1 MFFKAWI
8 IQLYDVYFQPNL
20 FCEIDVHGTFLHIDG
35 LIGICACVLSFGQ
48 SSTFA
53 FSCRSRGL
61 RTTPCQWGKTT
72 VLEEQVPKL
81 CWTPSPNRYDSCQW
95 KPVALFWQRHCIW
108 WCLVNIRR
116 EIIFQE
122 RDTHG
127 HQVVWVSETNSGP
140 VHGEAPAFTIKAY
153 VVFPLAE
160 RGDKLT
166 TAPWNICL
174 PFLPKFMVNDGKC
187 KDSFPMEQLAYMRQ
201 MLMLLFLLRS

>member
-1 MFFKAWI
+1 M
-8 IQLYDVYFQPNL
+8 YMGL
-20 FCEIDVHGTFLHIDG
+20 FCILMGWLEYVHVFYLLDNLAPLRFLVGAVD
-35 LIGICACVLSFGQ
+35 S
-48 SSTFA
+48 
-53 FSCRSRGL
+53 
-61 RTTPCQWGKTT
+61 
-72 VLEEQVPKL
+72 EQLLANEVKRL
-81 CWTPSPNRYDSCQW
+81 CWRNKCLSYVGLQVPNRYDSCQW